1 MIYGFWAGLDY
12 SKKHIY
18 SLGFYT
24 TNNPFQ
30 PLNVNYKRATTGA
43 IITQY
48 SNFELY
54 FASLAYQY
62 IFLNRY
68 RLLMSFPVEAG
79 FGLGRAYVE
88 RHWIDN
94 GQENTYAI
102 ALYAKFIPVQLG
114 YALEWKA
121 TPWFGL
127 NAQIGYRISMFTDQL
142 NDNQN
147 INYDGMYYTYGLR
160 LFFGRIFS
168 DTKKRVMNGV
178 LSF

>member
-30 PLNVNYKRATTGA
+30 PLDITYKKASTGA

-48 SNFELY
+48 YNFELY
-54 FASLAYQY
+54 FSSLAYQY

-102 ALYAKFIPVQLG
+102 ALYAQFIPVQLG

-168 DTKKRVMNGV
+168 DTKKRVKK
-178 LSF
+178 SKD